1 MVLERADTEVFT
13 GDVTLRRVFSVHRD
27 HTGSCAASS
36 ARQSSLS
43 RLSAPQEDVAD
54 GSAICG
60 HCGFTVGCK
69 RVCQNEA
76 KLTSDVVVQQKWE
89 IKNNSIASRTDALT
103 TSPVAVVNLNDV
115 TRLDAG
121 ETPHPVQDCKLETV
135 RVEPAIAQKINNP
148 DSTHLTQGQ
157 TKVMEST
164 LESDFE
170 EALENVTDAD
180 TSFHADPSADSPP
193 AKPGTSET
201 VEHWNN
207 DFLKASRP
215 RPTSSCECIADDR
228 STRSGN
234 DVDTDASGVQWSCDD
249 TTDESDPEWAGYKS
263 EKRGSFGQLIGDT
276 LRMTEEILATFDHIN
291 CDDVEVVDGGGE
303 TVPGEDEKSDVA
315 LPRNDTPDLLR
326 SKPDGPVA
334 QRESVEVSSS
344 NDAATSDADTVAE
357 KRIASVDRPT
367 GGRQEQR
374 REMFVANTEAESGEC
389 FFPYLEVIPPGP
401 TMIQKAPYTIE
412 PAPPI
417 DEPSKR
423 EAILNDFV
431 KTGGA
436 ATVETR
442 EQGRKPESDAP
453 FVQTTREAVPD
464 SGSDV
469 LNELCVTTD
478 EELDLDALVESNT
491 TPLITPTQQ
500 ERSAITRDVASES
513 NSAMGGSDPATCSA
527 KVKQKRK
534 YVGAR
539 ERVEVSQFT
548 QFRQADNEENGAAKK
563 SVHFEGQ
570 DAGMGTGETEYNRN
584 ESTAINARVQQETVV
599 VNADR
604 VVEDNRTRNDE
615 VVPPVVVD
623 RGEMREVKWRD
634 LEAEVPAPRIADKT
648 EHHAMIQHGTAT
660 RPDTAD
666 GEWRTVL
673 CEESSDLADAG
684 CDLQQATSQHGA
696 RYVYRASSTRGNT
709 ERFDEMKRRAGIDV
723 SSALTAAGKRGPE
736 EQIVSEELDIKKVTL
751 LFTLPKEIRP
761 FIPTRPPE
769 QARGKKIIHIRK
781 VTRIKADGTIE
792 VLQAPTARTVRYG
805 PKAAVTA
812 ATPVPSG
819 DDKRVMTSEK
829 PLASAT
835 DASSKALAHNAMK
848 PDTIPVE
855 INMKYRHTKLRKYCK
870 VAPLQR
876 CSIEPPV
883 DSRVQETTQQRR
895 GAEQRSVDKDVGG
908 LVNGRVVGLWGTR
921 LNGDERSSDIASSR
935 GVGNKPA
942 NVVGKD
948 TKVVNTTASSTT
960 SQNGSVAK
968 TKPLPIVKPKPKI
981 PSWLLAELS
990 ARPIDGGNN
999 QDAHVDNNVAASTD
1013 GPAKQR
1019 QPTTAPP
1026 VMRRFKETT
1035 L

>member
-1 MVLERADTEVFT
+1 MFT

-36 ARQSSLS
+36 SRQSNLS
-43 RLSAPQEDVAD
+43 RLSAPLEDVAD

-69 RVCQNEA
+69 RVCQNEG
-76 KLTSDVVVQQKWE
+76 KHTDVVVQQKWE
-89 IKNNSIASRTDALT
+89 IKNNSIAARTDALT
-103 TSPVAVVNLNDV
+103 TTPVAVVNRDDV
-115 TRLDAG
+115 TRLDAD
-121 ETPHPVQDCKLETV
+121 EATHPVQDCKLETV
-135 RVEPAIAQKINNP
+135 RVESAIAQKINIP
-148 DSTHLTQGQ
+148 DSTRLSPGQ
-157 TKVMEST
+157 TKVVVEST

-180 TSFHADPSADSPP
+180 TSFHADPSTDSPP

-215 RPTSSCECIADDR
+215 QPTSSCECIADDR

-249 TTDESDPEWAGYKS
+249 TTDESDPEWAGYKG

-276 LRMTEEILATFDHIN
+276 LRMTEEILATFDHIS
-291 CDDVEVVDGGGE
+291 CDDTEVVDGSGE
-303 TVPGEDEKSDVA
+303 AVPGEYEKSDVA
-315 LPRNDTPDLLR
+315 LPRKDTPDLLR

-334 QRESVEVSSS
+334 HRESVEVSSS
-344 NDAATSDADTVAE
+344 NEAATSDADTVVE
-357 KRIASVDRPT
+357 KRIVSVDRPT
-367 GGRQEQR
+367 GGHRELR

-401 TMIQKAPYTIE
+401 PMIQKAPYTIE

-423 EAILNDFV
+423 EAIFNDLV
-431 KTGGA
+431 NTRA

-442 EQGRKPESDAP
+442 EQHRKPDAP
-453 FVQTTREAVPD
+453 FVHETRAVPD
-464 SGSDV
+464 SGSEV

-491 TPLITPTQQ
+491 TSGITPTKQ
-500 ERSAITRDVASES
+500 ERSAITRDVVSES
-513 NSAMGGSDPATCSA
+513 ISATGGNDPATCSS

-539 ERVEVSQFT
+539 ERVEVAQFT

-563 SVHFEGQ
+563 SVHFEAQ
-570 DAGMGTGETEYNRN
+570 DAGMGTGEKEYNRN

-599 VNADR
+599 VNADC
-604 VVEDNRTRNDE
+604 VIEDNRTRNVE

-623 RGEMREVKWRD
+623 RGEMRNVKWRD

-648 EHHAMIQHGTAT
+648 EHHVIIQQSDDGVVT
-660 RPDTAD
+660 RPGTAD

-673 CEESSDLADAG
+673 CEESSDLTDAG

-709 ERFDEMKRRAGIDV
+709 ERFDEMKRRAGIDAT
-723 SSALTAAGKRGPE
+723 SALTAAGRRNSE
-736 EQIVSEELDIKKVTL
+736 EQVVSEELDIKKVTL

-761 FIPTRPPE
+761 FIPTRPPG
-769 QARGKKIIHIRK
+769 QPRGKKIIHIRK
-781 VTRIKADGTIE
+781 VTRIKADGTVE
-792 VLQAPTARTVRYG
+792 VIQAPTARTIRYA

-812 ATPVPSG
+812 ATVASSG
-819 DDKRVMTSEK
+819 DDKRGTTSEK
-829 PLASAT
+829 PLASASGAT
-835 DASSKALAHNAMK
+835 GNALAHNAMK
-848 PDTIPVE
+848 LDTIPVE

-883 DSRVQETTQQRR
+883 DSRVQERTQERR
-895 GAEQRSVDKDVGG
+895 GAEQRLADKDVGG

-921 LNGDERSSDIASSR
+921 LNGDERSSDIASGR

-948 TKVVNTTASSTT
+948 KKVVTTNASSTA
-960 SQNGSVAK
+960 SQNGSVSK

-999 QDAHVDNNVAASTD
+999 QDAVIDNNVATPTD
-1013 GPAKQR
+1013 GPAKQH
-1019 QPTTAPP
+1019 QTKTAPP